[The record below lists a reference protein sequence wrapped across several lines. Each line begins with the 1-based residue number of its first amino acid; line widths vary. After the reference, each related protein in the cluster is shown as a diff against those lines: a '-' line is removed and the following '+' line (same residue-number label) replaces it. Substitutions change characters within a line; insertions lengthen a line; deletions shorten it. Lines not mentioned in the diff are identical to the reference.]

1 MNRERRS
8 IRPGG
13 RPFWLPASTYYFLAI
28 AVAIGVFFL
37 TWAILAESKEESP
50 WISAGLMASV
60 SMISAVLVREVIIR
74 TRRNAVSSAQRRLD
88 ATILSAS
95 VLPRREQ
102 TSNKLSLERNAI
114 LLAEIERKSE
124 AARVLHTL
132 AESHQEVFLLCEQY
146 IDVASRELPNIGVG
160 SPRLVAIKKGR
171 DRAAR
176 LHKYHMLK
184 WAEIGLRRDVAHL
197 DLDQMPG
204 SLESAEV
211 ALRVA
216 ETALTYYSDHRE
228 LLESKLLI
236 ESFISSAR
244 ALEAIERAER
254 AELSGDLDG
263 ALDWF
268 LEANRLQGDT
278 SGPYLEDVRFDEI
291 PKNIQRISEILARRS

>member
-1 MNRERRS
+1 
-8 IRPGG
+8 
-13 RPFWLPASTYYFLAI
+13 
-28 AVAIGVFFL
+28 
-37 TWAILAESKEESP
+37 
-50 WISAGLMASV
+50 
-60 SMISAVLVREVIIR
+60 
-74 TRRNAVSSAQRRLD
+74 
-88 ATILSAS
+88 
-95 VLPRREQ
+95 
-102 TSNKLSLERNAI
+102 
-114 LLAEIERKSE
+114 LAEIERKSD
-124 AARVLHTL
+124 AAKVLHTL

-244 ALEAIERAER
+244 ALEAIERAGR
-254 AELSGDLDG
+254 AELAGDLDA

-268 LEANRLQGDT
+268 LEANRLQADT

-291 PKNIQRISEILARRS
+291 PSNIQRISEILARRA

>member
-278 SGPYLEDVRFDEI
+278 SGAYLEDVRFDEI